1 MKSTLRWAS
10 LALAALLA
18 GCPNTPVRPT
28 PVPGGPTPGGA
39 EFGVTLLSVNLRDIL
54 NHPMTPTGVTWQ
66 TRYTRIGNFIASAP
80 SRPDFIVLQEASGY
94 WNCPTD
100 ARRMPDYASIDFL
113 LDAIRDATGEQY
125 RIAYFYSDKIGNSM
139 GDAYVGTQL
148 SGGCQLR
155 GGRALLYRPGRF
167 RNVQEN
173 QAGAQAYDHA
183 GTTAPHAI
191 NSMPCCFPAADR
203 ADVCGLIDGP
213 PQVTPR
219 CPTPSPSGVS
229 WVLRH
234 QGDTG
239 LVAAP
244 VFTRFEFRGFPG
256 NYLHLYNVHMSWLNG
271 APVGITPINDQV
283 TAMEARFASG
293 NTDLVYPPILI
304 GDFNL
309 DRAAILH
316 NLPPAPVDPST
327 RPALFPRF
335 EMATWSDGVTG
346 ALIGRRDVFASRQ
359 QPYLNIAQ
367 APPGNNCHL
376 DGGDPAT
383 LWSDHCGIY
392 LRIDPA
398 PAP

>member
-1 MKSTLRWAS
+1 MKPFLR
-10 LALAALLA
+10 LAAFALLALLA
-18 GCPNTPVRPT
+18 GCPEPRPT

-39 EFGVTLLSVNLRDIL
+39 EFGVTLLSVNLRDIM
-54 NHPMTPTGVTWQ
+54 NHPESAAGVTWQ
-66 TRYTRIGNFIASAP
+66 ARYTRVGTFLATAP
-80 SRPDFIVLQEASGY
+80 SQPDFIVLQEASGY
-94 WNCPTD
+94 WDCPTD

-125 RIAYFYSDKIGNSM
+125 RIAYFYSDKIGGSI
-139 GDAYVGTQL
+139 GHAYIGTQL

-155 GGRALLYRPGRF
+155 SGRALLYRATRF
-167 RNVQEN
+167 RNVYEN
-173 QAGAQAYDHA
+173 EAGAFAYDHQ
-183 GTTAPHAI
+183 GGSGSHAM

-234 QGDTG
+234 AGDTG
-239 LVAAP
+239 LVAGP
-244 VFTRFEFRGFPG
+244 VFSRFEYRGFPG

-271 APVGITPINDQV
+271 APVGITPINDHV
-283 TAMEARFASG
+283 TSMESRFGSG
-293 NTDLVYPPILI
+293 QTDLVFPPIVI

-309 DRAAILH
+309 DRAAIEQVEQ
-316 NLPPAPVDPST
+316 PAPT
-327 RPALFPRF
+327 HPADARLLFFPRF
-335 EMATWSDGVTG
+335 NMATWSEGVTG
-346 ALIGRRDVFASRQ
+346 ALVGRRDVFASKQ
-359 QPYLNIAQ
+359 TPYVNIAQ
-367 APPGNNCHL
+367 APPGNNCH
-376 DGGDPAT
+376 DNGGDPAT

-392 LRIDPA
+392 VRIEPA